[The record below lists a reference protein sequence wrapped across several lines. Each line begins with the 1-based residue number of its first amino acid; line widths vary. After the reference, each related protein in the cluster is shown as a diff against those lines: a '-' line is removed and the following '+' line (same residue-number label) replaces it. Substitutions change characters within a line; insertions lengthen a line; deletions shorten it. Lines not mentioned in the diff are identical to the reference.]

1 MEKLIRASR
10 IAYGL
15 MMAGLAIQQI
25 FYVTFRP
32 VILPPWP
39 SSLPGYAIGVYL
51 FSAYLIV
58 TSVAIIIDKKARTA
72 SLILGGIL
80 LVLFVFCQIPYEVI
94 ADPNSTNLGAWTSA
108 LKELALS
115 GGAFIV
121 AGSFPIGRENDLQGN
136 SITSLLEKIIPFG
149 SIFFSIMLIC
159 FGIDHFLLTVWVA
172 ALVPNWIPFHIF
184 WAYFAGVALAGSGIA
199 IIFKVKLKL
208 TAILLALMIFL
219 WFILL
224 HIPRGIADPYSL
236 QGNEI
241 SSVLESFGF
250 SGIAYLIAYGDNTR
264 KIV

>member
-10 IAYGL
+10 ISYGI
-15 MMAGLAIQQI
+15 MIAGLAVQQI

-39 SSLPGYAIGVYL
+39 SSLPGYAIGVYV
-51 FSAYLIV
+51 FSAYLIA
-58 TSVAIIIDKKARTA
+58 TGVAIIIDKKARTV

-80 LVLFVFCQIPYEVI
+80 LALFVFCQIPYEI
-94 ADPNSTNLGAWTSA
+94 MADPNNKNLGSWTSA

-115 GGAFIV
+115 GGAFVV
-121 AGSFPIGRENDLQGN
+121 AGSFPILRENELQAN
-136 SITSLLEKIIPFG
+136 FITSLLEKIIPLG
-149 SIFFSIMLIC
+149 SVFFSIMLIC

-172 ALVPNWIPFHIF
+172 ALVPNWIPFHVF
-184 WAYFAGVALAGSGIA
+184 WTYFAGVALAGSGVA
-199 IIFKVKLKL
+199 IIFKIKLKL

-250 SGIAYLIAYGDNTR
+250 SGVAYLMAYGYHGR
-264 KIV
+264 KS

>member
-1 MEKLIRASR
+1 MIV
-10 IAYGL
+10 
-15 MMAGLAIQQI
+15 GLAIQQI

-58 TSVAIIIDKKARTA
+58 TGIAIIIDKKARTA

-80 LVLFVFCQIPYEVI
+80 LVLFLFCQIPYEII
-94 ADPNSTNLGAWTSA
+94 ADPNNKNLGTWTSA

-121 AGSFPIGRENDLQGN
+121 AGSFSIRRENGPQES

-159 FGIDHFLLTVWVA
+159 FGTDHFLFTKWIA
-172 ALVPNWIPFHIF
+172 TLVPNWIPFHIF
-184 WAYFAGVALAGSGIA
+184 WACFAGVALIGSGIA
-199 IIFKVKLKL
+199 IIFKIKLKL
-208 TAILLALMIFL
+208 TAILLAIMIFL

-250 SGIAYLIAYGDNTR
+250 SGIAYLMAYGYHVR
-264 KIV
+264 KS

>member
-1 MEKLIRASR
+1 MEKLIRLSR
-10 IAYGL
+10 ISYGIML
-15 MMAGLAIQQI
+15 AGLAIQQI
-25 FYVTFRP
+25 FYITFRP

-58 TSVAIIIDKKARTA
+58 TGIAIIIDKKARTV

-80 LVLFVFCQIPYEVI
+80 LVLFLFCQIPYEII
-94 ADPNSTNLGAWTSA
+94 ADPNYKNLGAWTSA

-115 GGAFIV
+115 GGAFV
-121 AGSFPIGRENDLQGN
+121 AAGSFPIGRENGSQAS

-149 SIFFSIMLIC
+149 SVFFSIMLIC
-159 FGIDHFLLTVWVA
+159 FGIDHFLFTKWIA

-184 WAYFAGVALAGSGIA
+184 WAYFAGVTLTGSGIA
-199 IIFKVKLKL
+199 IILKIKLKL
-208 TAILLALMIFL
+208 TAALLALMIFL
-219 WFILL
+219 WFVLL

-250 SGIAYLIAYGDNTR
+250 SGIAYLMAYGYHGR
-264 KIV
+264 KS